1 MEIPIT
7 QSDAWEKLQRDLREK
22 AILRVGNG
30 YQYLAII
37 KQTPIGNYL
46 YCPYGPVTEDNSA
59 FKEALENLKSQ
70 AIAQNA
76 FFIRIEPQNPN
87 FGKLL
92 PGNAKKTKDLN
103 PKETWVMSLEGEEE
117 QFKEKLPSRL
127 LRYHKAAAKKGITLR
142 STKKPDEIR
151 HLIELQKTLAR
162 EKGINTFSEHYLKTE
177 LSQPFA
183 TLYLVEYESPED
195 EEETK
200 KKGVT
205 TRQATGTESNKKQ
218 ILAAGLV
225 FDDETT
231 RYNLQG
237 AQSELG
243 RKMHA
248 TGILTIEIIKDARKK
263 GLKYFD
269 FWGIAPEGAP
279 KNHPWAG
286 FTEFKKTF
294 RGETRNYL
302 GTYDLPLNPIKY
314 TAYQTLRKL
323 NRIKRRIKS
332 S

>member
-22 AILRVGNG
+22 AILRVGND

-46 YCPYGPVTEDNSA
+46 YCPYGPVAEDNSA
-59 FKEALENLKSQ
+59 FKEALENLKNQ
-70 AIAQNA
+70 AVTQDA
-76 FFIRIEPQNPN
+76 FFIRVEPQDPN
-87 FGKLL
+87 FGKIL

-142 STKKPDEIR
+142 NTNNPDEIK
-151 HLIELQKTLAR
+151 HLIELQKNLAR

-183 TLYLVEYESPED
+183 TLYLVEYENPEG

-205 TRQATGTESNKKQ
+205 TRQATGAEPNKKQ
-218 ILAAGLV
+218 VLAAGLV

-237 AQSELG
+237 AQSDLG

-294 RGETRNYL
+294 RGETRDYL

-323 NRIKRRIKS
+323 NKIKRRIKS